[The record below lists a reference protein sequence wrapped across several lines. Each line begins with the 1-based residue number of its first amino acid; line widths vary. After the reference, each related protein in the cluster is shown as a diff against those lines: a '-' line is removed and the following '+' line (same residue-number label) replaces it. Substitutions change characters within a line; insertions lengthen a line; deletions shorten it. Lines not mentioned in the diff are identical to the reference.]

1 MKLKLLYKRSMA
13 LFCLQV
19 LLENS
24 SLYRLNLII
33 DLMVWIIKLDYLQSN
48 LEFWDRLEGEWD
60 DLIR

>member
-1 MKLKLLYKRSMA
+1 MKLKLLHKRTMA
-13 LFCLQV
+13 LFSLQV
-19 LLENS
+19 ILQNS

-33 DLMVWIIKLDYLQSN
+33 DLMIWIIKRDYLQSN

>member
-13 LFCLQV
+13 LFSLQV
-19 LLENS
+19 ILENS
-24 SLYRLNLII
+24 WLYRLNLII
-33 DLMVWIIKLDYLQSN
+33 DLMIWIIKRDYLQSN